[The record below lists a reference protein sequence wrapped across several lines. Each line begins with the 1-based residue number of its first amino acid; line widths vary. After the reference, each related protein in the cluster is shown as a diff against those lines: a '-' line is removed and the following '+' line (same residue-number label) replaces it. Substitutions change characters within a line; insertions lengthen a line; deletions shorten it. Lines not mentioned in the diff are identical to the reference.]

1 MGLWKTTGGL
11 GENMKNAN
19 SIIGITTL
27 YVISL
32 KPKSYIPIDLISYKE
47 QSQVLKPKALAIHFV
62 GVLGLEP
69 RMTGPESVVLPL
81 HHTPKCHILNIPR
94 CTNADAKVHLF
105 FKLTIF

>member
-11 GENMKNAN
+11 GENMKNVN

-47 QSQVLKPKALAIHFV
+47 QSQVLKP
-62 GVLGLEP
+62 
-69 RMTGPESVVLPL
+69 
-81 HHTPKCHILNIPR
+81 
-94 CTNADAKVHLF
+94 
-105 FKLTIF
+105 

>member
-19 SIIGITTL
+19 SIAGITKL

-62 GVLGLEP
+62 GVLG
-69 RMTGPESVVLPL
+69 
-81 HHTPKCHILNIPR
+81 
-94 CTNADAKVHLF
+94 
-105 FKLTIF
+105 KLYIK